1 MATVVTGLTP
11 LAGVTTSVM
20 PLAGALVPA
29 PATALVPA
37 QAPKPPP
44 PFAWT
49 SSADSPKWALYM
61 HKLNNPTE
69 FHDFSNGP
77 PAQSER
83 AFFNKLYRHLVEHDE
98 TWRINPLSK
107 IGQAVA
113 VDGNAEFKHPVAE
126 AMMQPVRRPLARPPP
141 SLPS

>member
-1 MATVVTGLTP
+1 
-11 LAGVTTSVM
+11 
-20 PLAGALVPA
+20 
-29 PATALVPA
+29 
-37 QAPKPPP
+37 
-44 PFAWT
+44 
-49 SSADSPKWALYM
+49 M